1 MVLQSLLS
9 SEDPRLAL
17 SSLLFL
23 RARTHRAISSP
34 FKISATIPATTMIPI
49 VRRAFSSEENVI
61 SSSGVSFSIIR
72 A

>member
-1 MVLQSLLS
+1 
-9 SEDPRLAL
+9 
-17 SSLLFL
+17 
-23 RARTHRAISSP
+23 
-34 FKISATIPATTMIPI
+34 MIPI